1 MRRIRVVATGFALLL
16 SIPTGLQATAIPL
29 IDARQIIGRYFN
41 DTTTIT
47 RVVSPGEAFE
57 LFNASLQSSGA
68 AMQHSFLNFAGDS
81 FDGLAGTLK
90 AAVESRLLSDYTS
103 VLDITFRL
111 DKDYGYSTDV
121 GFDSHVAGASNW
133 YVLDL
138 YSLSTTGT
146 LVFSQSGSPLN
157 EAFSFRRSG
166 TLGAGDYRFRLSLNA
181 FHADRPFI
189 VSSDISATF
198 LFDLT
203 PTAVPEGDF
212 SLWPE
217 VVFAALFFKYKQS
230 RGRLLANKT
239 VKELP

>member
-1 MRRIRVVATGFALLL
+1 MLL
-16 SIPTGLQATAIPL
+16 SMPRALQATAVPL
-29 IDARQIIGRYFN
+29 IDARHIIGRYFN

-47 RVVSPGEAFE
+47 RIASPGEAFE
-57 LFNASLQSSGA
+57 LFDASLQTSGE
-68 AMQHSFLNFAGDS
+68 AMQHSSVNFAGDS

-90 AAVESRLLSDYTS
+90 AAVDSRLLSDYTS

-111 DKDYGYSTDV
+111 DKEYGYSTDA
-121 GFDSHVAGASNW
+121 GFESHVAGASNW

-138 YSLSTTGT
+138 YSLSTTST
-146 LVFSQSGSPLN
+146 LVFSESGSPGN

-166 TLGAGDYRFRLSLNA
+166 SLGPGDYRFRLSLNA

-203 PTAVPEGDF
+203 PTPVPEGEF
-212 SLWPE
+212 SLWP
-217 VVFAALFFKYKQS
+217 VTVLAGLLLRIRKHDRPAKRAA
-230 RGRLLANKT
+230 KT
-239 VKELP
+239 GSC